1 MYVLLLSSDTPWV
14 TSLSE
19 PSYES
24 LSLSSLRFNSTMV
37 YSLRAFVL
45 SALTLSV
52 LPALGFDNSRSD
64 NVRPRSIFTRVFS
77 Y

>member
-1 MYVLLLSSDTPWV
+1 
-14 TSLSE
+14 
-19 PSYES
+19 
-24 LSLSSLRFNSTMV
+24 MV

-45 SALTLSV
+45 SALTVSV

-64 NVRPRSIFTRVFS
+64 NVRPRSIFTSVFS